1 MSCVGMRQTKDN
13 LQITAREPVPI
24 RGAGRTCMRNEAS
37 CLSTIWPLYLAA
49 TSLNAPS
56 SSGRPL
62 ATTFPPPPP
71 SHLPHRLPL
80 PSPSPPPRL
89 PLLTPSSPS
98 PPQLPRCPFALPPHP
113 PPHLGL
119 PPSLPPHFLSPP
131 SSTTPG
137 PSLPSFAPG
146 PDASALLFCLCP
158 HGPHQDGQI
167 NHESLFQCLSSPA
180 VGVTSLI
187 YSGLE

>member
-1 MSCVGMRQTKDN
+1 MMSCVGMRQTKDN

-62 ATTFPPPPP
+62 TTTFPPPP
-71 SHLPHRLPL
+71 
-80 PSPSPPPRL
+80 PSPPPRL
-89 PLLTPSSPS
+89 PLLTLSSPTAS
-98 PPQLPRCPFALPPHP
+98 PPPHL

-119 PPSLPPHFLSPP
+119 PRLTFSPP
-131 SSTTPG
+131 SFLQDTRPFS
-137 PSLPSFAPG
+137 PSFAPG
-146 PDASALLFCLCP
+146 TDASAL
-158 HGPHQDGQI
+158 
-167 NHESLFQCLSSPA
+167 SPLQSTLHA
-180 VGVTSLI
+180 LTHPF
-187 YSGLE
+187 

>member
-1 MSCVGMRQTKDN
+1 MMSCVGMRQTKDN

-80 PSPSPPPRL
+80 PLPTASITPSYTLFPLPSPAPPLPLRPPSPSPSPPR
-89 PLLTPSSPS
+89 
-98 PPQLPRCPFALPPHP
+98 
-113 PPHLGL
+113 
-119 PPSLPPHFLSPP
+119 PPSLPPASL
-131 SSTTPG
+131 
-137 PSLPSFAPG
+137 SLPSFLH
-146 PDASALLFCLCP
+146 DARPF
-158 HGPHQDGQI
+158 
-167 NHESLFQCLSSPA
+167 SPVLRPRPRRLRPLPPA
-180 VGVTSLI
+180 EPR
-187 YSGLE
+187 YMP